1 MKRLNSRKKE
11 DNFPSECPLSVAR
24 MRRRVCDGW
33 GLPRA
38 RDEHPLN
45 LNHGRRRDC
54 GFCAIKGLP
63 KRAVTEVLK
72 LLLGYETNVME
83 EFHDLVQILC
93 LSSQTVL
100 QKETCSKF
108 CSFLLVCHLNFLQHL
123 LVLFINKCIIR
134 N

>member
-1 MKRLNSRKKE
+1 MKRLNSRKKG

-24 MRRRVCDGW
+24 MRRRVCNGW

-72 LLLGYETNVME
+72 FLLGYETNVME
-83 EFHDLVQILC
+83 EFHDLVQIFVYHKKQC
-93 LSSQTVL
+93 YRRKHVLSFVR
-100 QKETCSKF
+100 F
-108 CSFLLVCHLNFLQHL
+108 CWCV
-123 LVLFINKCIIR
+123 I
-134 N
+134 